1 MKRAFLFLA
10 ALFFPFALFSQ
21 IREEYRPLAHMLAT
35 LPEREPTT
43 GNLVEL
49 LHPGSELLLRLEEE
63 IMAAG
68 ESVHAEYFIFSDDIV
83 GNTIRTAL
91 KHKAMDNLDVQ
102 YIGDGLGSRAAFFNR
117 MKKSGVQ
124 VKHRPLIPLRPRN
137 HQKLLLLDHSVG
149 YAGGMNMSC
158 SEFYDWVDFIVRL
171 RGPVVTQLEQLYAGT
186 WESHGGKTAE
196 YGIPLP
202 EHCDGGVTI
211 QCVGDNP
218 KKKER
223 LNLKAYLWVLENAR
237 EYFWAKSPYLK
248 PPREFIDALV
258 DAAGRGVDVRLMTPW
273 DKDELSCLEEPFE
286 RVLYEELVSAG
297 VHIYIRPD
305 RFDHSKVFVTD
316 DYLCATGSV
325 NLDRLSL
332 CSNFEYNLYFYDE
345 GVALQ
350 MKSVIEDDFANCYEL
365 MPEHIAA
372 FPCWL
377 KTFKNALR
385 TLGKLF

>member
-21 IREEYRPLAHMLAT
+21 IRAEYRPLAHMLAT

-49 LHPGSELLLRLEEE
+49 LHPGSELLLRLQDD
-63 IMAAG
+63 ILAAG
-68 ESVHAEYFIFSDDIV
+68 ESIHAEYFIFADDIV

-91 KHKAMDNLDVQ
+91 NYKALDSLDVL
-102 YIGDGLGSRAAFFNR
+102 YMGDAIGSDAAFFNR

-124 VKHRPLIPLRPRN
+124 VKHRPIIPLRPRN

-171 RGPVVTQLEQLYAGT
+171 RGPVVAQLERLYART
-186 WESHGGKTAE
+186 WESHGGKAE
-196 YGIPLP
+196 YDFPVP
-202 EHCDGGVTI
+202 EPYDGGVTI
-211 QCVGDNP
+211 QSVGENP

-237 EYFWAKSPYLK
+237 EYFWAKTPYLK

-273 DKDELSCLEEPFE
+273 DKDDISCLEEPFE
-286 RVLYEELVSAG
+286 RALYEELVSAG

-325 NLDRLSL
+325 NLDCLSL
-332 CSNFEYNLYFYDE
+332 RSNFENNLYFYDE
-345 GVALQ
+345 GVARQ
-350 MKSVIEDDFANCYEL
+350 MKSLIEDDFANCYEL
-365 MPEHIAA
+365 TPEHIAA

-377 KTFKNALR
+377 KTFKNTLR

>member
-35 LPEREPTT
+35 LPEREPTN

-49 LHPGSELLLRLEEE
+49 LHPGSELLLRLQDD
-63 IMAAG
+63 ILAAG
-68 ESVHAEYFIFSDDIV
+68 ESIHAEYFIFADDIV

-91 KHKAMDNLDVQ
+91 NFKALDSLDVL
-102 YIGDGLGSRAAFFNR
+102 YMGDAIGSNAAFFNR
-117 MKKSGVQ
+117 MKKFGVQ
-124 VKHRPLIPLRPRN
+124 VKRRPLIPLRPRN

-149 YAGGMNMSC
+149 YTGGMNMSC

-171 RGPVVTQLEQLYAGT
+171 RGPVVAQLERLYART
-186 WESHGGKTAE
+186 WESHGGKAE
-196 YGIPLP
+196 YDFPVP
-202 EHCDGGVTI
+202 EPYDGGVTI
-211 QCVGDNP
+211 QSVGDDP

-237 EYFWAKSPYLK
+237 EYFWAKTPYLK

-258 DAAGRGVDVRLMTPW
+258 DAAGRGVDIRLMTPW
-273 DKDELSCLEEPFE
+273 DKDDISCLEEPFE
-286 RVLYEELVSAG
+286 RVLYEELVDAG

-305 RFDHSKVFVTD
+305 RYDHSKVFVTD

-325 NLDRLSL
+325 NLDCLSL
-332 CSNFEYNLYFYDE
+332 RSNFENNLYFYDE
-345 GVALQ
+345 GVARQ
-350 MKSVIEDDFANCYEL
+350 MKSLIEDDFANCYEL
-365 MPEHIAA
+365 TPEHIAA

-377 KTFKNALR
+377 KTFKNTLR

>member
-1 MKRAFLFLA
+1 MKPAFLFLA

-35 LPEREPTT
+35 LPEREPTN

-49 LHPGSELLLRLEEE
+49 LHPGSELLLRLQDD
-63 IMAAG
+63 ILAAG
-68 ESVHAEYFIFSDDIV
+68 ESIHAEFFIFADDIV

-91 KHKAMDNLDVQ
+91 NFKALDSLDVL
-102 YIGDGLGSRAAFFNR
+102 YMGDAIGSNAAFFNR
-117 MKKSGVQ
+117 MKKFGVQ
-124 VKHRPLIPLRPRN
+124 VKRRPLIPLRPRN

-158 SEFYDWVDFIVRL
+158 SEFYDWVDFIVCL
-171 RGPVVTQLEQLYAGT
+171 RGPVVAQLERLYART
-186 WESHGGKTAE
+186 WESHGGKAE
-196 YGIPLP
+196 YDFPVP
-202 EHCDGGVTI
+202 EPYDGGVTI
-211 QCVGDNP
+211 QSVGDDP

-237 EYFWAKSPYLK
+237 EYFWAKTPYLK

-258 DAAGRGVDVRLMTPW
+258 DAAGRGVDIRLMTPW
-273 DKDELSCLEEPFE
+273 DKDDISCLEEPFE
-286 RVLYEELVSAG
+286 RVLYEELVDAG

-305 RFDHSKVFVTD
+305 RYDHSKVFVTD

-325 NLDRLSL
+325 NLDCLSL
-332 CSNFEYNLYFYDE
+332 RSNFENNLYFYDE
-345 GVALQ
+345 GVARQ
-350 MKSVIEDDFANCYEL
+350 MKSLIEEDFANCYEL
-365 MPEHIAA
+365 TPEHIAA

-377 KTFKNALR
+377 KTFKNTLR

>member
-1 MKRAFLFLA
+1 MKLAFLFLA

-49 LHPGSELLLRLEEE
+49 LHPGSELLLRLQDE
-63 IMAAG
+63 ILAAG
-68 ESVHAEYFIFSDDIV
+68 ESIHAEYFIFADDIV

-91 KHKAMDNLDVQ
+91 NYKALDSLDVL
-102 YIGDGLGSRAAFFNR
+102 YMGDAIGSDAAFFNR
-117 MKKSGVQ
+117 MKKFGVQ
-124 VKHRPLIPLRPRN
+124 VKRRPLIPLRPRN

-158 SEFYDWVDFIVRL
+158 SEFYDWVDFIVCL
-171 RGPVVTQLEQLYAGT
+171 RGPVVAQLERLYART
-186 WESHGGKTAE
+186 WESHGGKAE
-196 YGIPLP
+196 YDFPVP
-202 EHCDGGVTI
+202 EPYDGGVTI
-211 QCVGDNP
+211 QSVGDDP

-258 DAAGRGVDVRLMTPW
+258 DAAGRGVDIRLMTPW

-286 RVLYEELVSAG
+286 RALYEELVSAG

-305 RFDHSKVFVTD
+305 RYDHSKVFVTD

>member
-1 MKRAFLFLA
+1 
-10 ALFFPFALFSQ
+10 
-21 IREEYRPLAHMLAT
+21 MLAT

-171 RGPVVTQLEQLYAGT
+171 RGPVVPQLEQLYAGT

>member
-1 MKRAFLFLA
+1 MKLAFLFLA

-35 LPEREPTT
+35 LPEREPTN

-49 LHPGSELLLRLEEE
+49 LHPGSELLLRLQDD
-63 IMAAG
+63 ILAAG
-68 ESVHAEYFIFSDDIV
+68 ESIHAEFFIFADDIV

-91 KHKAMDNLDVQ
+91 NFKALDSLDVL
-102 YIGDGLGSRAAFFNR
+102 YMGDAIGSNAAFFNR
-117 MKKSGVQ
+117 MKKFGVQ
-124 VKHRPLIPLRPRN
+124 VKRRPLIPLRPRN

-149 YAGGMNMSC
+149 YTGGMNMSC
-158 SEFYDWVDFIVRL
+158 SEFYDWVDFIVCL
-171 RGPVVTQLEQLYAGT
+171 RGPVVAQLERLYART
-186 WESHGGKTAE
+186 WESHGGKAE
-196 YGIPLP
+196 YDFPVP
-202 EHCDGGVTI
+202 EPYDGGVTI
-211 QCVGDNP
+211 QSVGDDP

-237 EYFWAKSPYLK
+237 EYFWAKTPYLK

-258 DAAGRGVDVRLMTPW
+258 DAAGRGVDIRLMTPW
-273 DKDELSCLEEPFE
+273 DKDDISCLEEPFE
-286 RVLYEELVSAG
+286 RVLYEELVDAG

-305 RFDHSKVFVTD
+305 RYDHSKVFVTD

-325 NLDRLSL
+325 NLDCLSL
-332 CSNFEYNLYFYDE
+332 RSNFENNLYFYDE
-345 GVALQ
+345 GVARQ
-350 MKSVIEDDFANCYEL
+350 MKSLIEDDFANCYEL
-365 MPEHIAA
+365 TPEHIAA

-377 KTFKNALR
+377 KTFKNTLR